1 MDDVGQ
7 KKLKQDLALYQN
19 DELEN
24 DSLLFAHIF
33 EHMCKIRVPSNLWI
47 LEHIAKWHQHTKIC
61 D

>member
-24 DSLLFAHIF
+24 DSLLLSAHIF
-33 EHMCKIRVPSNLWI
+33 WAHVQN
-47 LEHIAKWHQHTKIC
+47 
-61 D
+61 

>member
-24 DSLLFAHIF
+24 DSLLSAAHIF
-33 EHMCKIRVPSNLWI
+33 WAHVQN
-47 LEHIAKWHQHTKIC
+47 
-61 D
+61 

>member
-24 DSLLFAHIF
+24 DSLLSAHIF
-33 EHMCKIRVPSNLWI
+33 WAHVQN
-47 LEHIAKWHQHTKIC
+47 
-61 D
+61 